1 MKKKLFYGCGLFVLS
16 FLATFLILHS
26 YVKIT
31 TPNEHEEWIQK
42 KGWNIAFYIPKKEKF
57 TVPEYPEALR
67 TYSLANV
74 HFNGYK
80 DKKITQYRYRL
91 KESCNKEY
99 LEAVILTVEEKM
111 LGSYIDVSDS
121 KPGVTEMVDKDM
133 YMNEV
138 CLY

>member
-1 MKKKLFYGCGLFVLS
+1 M
-16 FLATFLILHS
+16 LHS

-42 KGWNIAFYIPKKEKF
+42 KGWNTAFYIPKKEKF
-57 TVPEYPEALR
+57 TVPEYTEALQ
-67 TYSLANV
+67 TYSLASV

-91 KESCNKEY
+91 KESCNNEY
-99 LEAVILTVEEKM
+99 IEAVILSAEGKM
-111 LGSYIDVSDS
+111 FESYIDVSES
-121 KPGVTEMVDKDM
+121 KPGITEMVDKDL
-133 YMNEV
+133 YMDEV